1 MKAIQLDRFG
11 GPEVLQLTDI
21 DPPAPGDGQTLVQ
34 VKACGVCFLDAI
46 VRSGLRSKAKLP
58 LTLGHEVAGVVTA
71 VGPNV
76 RTVAVGDRVASTYR
90 VACGHCRYCRAGD
103 GAVCDNRTGIG
114 EHIDGGYAEYTALPS
129 DFLVKIPDGV
139 AFEQASV
146 CGCVIGAV
154 YNAVVSAATV
164 RPGETVLVTGG
175 GGARPSDAARP
186 LQLRADCAEGRM
198 RTGPHPSPLPEGE
211 GES

>member
-103 GAVCDNRTGIG
+103 GAVC
-114 EHIDGGYAEYTALPS
+114 
-129 DFLVKIPDGV
+129 
-139 AFEQASV
+139 
-146 CGCVIGAV
+146 
-154 YNAVVSAATV
+154 
-164 RPGETVLVTGG
+164 GG
-175 GGARPSDAARP
+175 GGARPQPDGHRRAHRRRLRRVHGAAVGFPREDSGRRRVRAGLGLRLRHRRGLQRGRQRCNGASGRDRP
-186 LQLRADCAEGRM
+186 GDRRRRRAAIRCCSTAPTSG
-198 RTGPHPSPLPEGE
+198 GLC
-211 GES
+211 